1 MDGKKLKM
9 STGTEFDILWD
20 GVSTIDGTLRF
31 AVVNAT
37 MAEIFAAFSDPHAC
51 STLTRVWDGIESVYT
66 GYTVFRGVD
75 LKPDGEI
82 VVSMNPEV

>member
-1 MDGKKLKM
+1 MDRKIKTASGK
-9 STGTEFDILWD
+9 EFDSLWD
-20 GVSTIDGTLRF
+20 GVSTIDGTLRI

-37 MAEIFAAFSDPHAC
+37 MAEIFTAFSDPQAC

-75 LKPDGEI
+75 LQPNGEI
-82 VVSMNPEV
+82 IVALNPEV